1 MTTGVAK
8 SRHNLSRRRLKDGNG
23 STDKRQRQET
33 ATRDSDKSRLCAAER
48 GSNFSD
54 MGHASSGICSSLAAA
69 AAAVAAIQICMLP
82 SVSAQVHSSEVR
94 RAPELGEDCYM
105 VCCGNC
111 RVQAFCAFKGGG
123 LGVASTGCVVTTPTG
138 VGGFC
143 CSIFPGSDSTV
154 SATTVAAS
162 TASDAGRA
170 STPAAPTTVTTS
182 ALTLPISMSSSIF
195 NVSPSSRTTVSR
207 DRPYKTLVSPLSI
220 STETTS
226 LRTMG
231 DLSQSPEATEAYSP
245 SLSGHK
251 ACLSLGLL
259 FSIPRR
265 DLVHSTHHLSAVLC
279 LTSHPWACAT
289 KTHGVMVSSVKM
301 RMSDACG
308 RSGRI
313 RCFSAVRAVNNAA
326 THVHGADVVRVG
338 GVGFTHYDARYPERV
353 QRAVHWV
360 RATWWT

>member
-1 MTTGVAK
+1 MEIAG
-8 SRHNLSRRRLKDGNG
+8 
-23 STDKRQRQET
+23 Q
-33 ATRDSDKSRLCAAER
+33 TRGGDTSRLCAAER
-48 GSNFSD
+48 GSDFSE
-54 MGHASSGICSSLAAA
+54 MGHTSSGTCPSLAAA
-69 AAAVAAIQICMLP
+69 AAAVYAFQICMLS

-123 LGVASTGCVVTTPTG
+123 LGVASTGCVDTTPTG

-143 CSIFPGSDSTV
+143 CSILPGSDSTV
-154 SATTVAAS
+154 SATTVDAS
-162 TASDAGRA
+162 TTSVAARS

-182 ALTLPISMSSSIF
+182 ALTLPVSMSSSIF

-231 DLSQSPEATEAYSP
+231 EGADAIGELSQSPEATEAYNP

-259 FSIPRR
+259 FSIPQR
-265 DLVHSTHHLSAVLC
+265 DLVHSTHLLSAVLC

-289 KTHGVMVSSVKM
+289 RSHGVMVSSMKM

-308 RSGRI
+308 RSGRV

-326 THVHGADVVRVG
+326 THVHGADVVHVG
-338 GVGFTHYDARYPERV
+338 VVGFTHYDARYPEGV

-360 RATWWT
+360 RATRWR